1 VKHRKQHPF
10 CGFRFNQLSLTAA
23 ALALFV
29 LLTISAAHAQTFT
42 VLHTFTGGDGW
53 SPVSGLTPDRAGNF
67 YGTTDVGGASN
78 RGTVFR
84 LSPPDQAGS

>member
-1 VKHRKQHPF
+1 MKHRKQHPF